1 MASWFAE
8 MVAMRANAGDD
19 ADRHDLSPGNSR
31 CDENV
36 DGVGLL
42 WTLKVDG
49 PA

>member
-8 MVAMRANAGDD
+8 MVAMRANTGDD

-36 DGVGLL
+36 YGMGLL